1 MPALEADL
9 TVVMDMKQFFADY
22 HPADETDERFV
33 LMKKKL
39 DFYAGAWELLQ
50 ERARTYMDMDPDQ
63 VTEKGELS
71 KQVSEDYVQRLRA
84 LKTEA
89 KTSGAFK
96 TWKKQTPALDMFF
109 AKANERKSKAGRRLT
124 EAEKGSAQQGGLTE
138 EECDELDRL
147 SKQVSNY
154 QSYRIAVDALA
165 GGQPMEDNVRAQR
178 EKMVRR
184 YEDGGYGTPL
194 NEQSF
199 QKIQN
204 RIKALMDKDAQ
215 SLQFS
220 GSLTKENM
228 DFVLSEIERR
238 SVSLLEFMQSASDEQ
253 LIEGYAEK
261 LSDLAALKELTE
273 CLYAAEWYRKM
284 YNALTDHE
292 SGRELLDDAVKQEY
306 EHYVRPISAC
316 RETWQVRG
324 KQIHAGQKAMENR
337 MQEIAKYGC
346 SRGRSWTE
354 QENLLE
360 RMTNTRAQVKKF
372 NDQKK
377 DPVTFQKARMLGQQS
392 RVRNGVQEEGIPLG
406 ATFAGANVKDSRA
419 ALPDALKQLEL
430 IKCIRDYK
438 EQHPDAYRLG
448 QSLRDYKNCERL
460 LERLPLLEELVSL
473 TLRINHLDQYGKTIE
488 EKTARSELELRY
500 EQVRQTCYYM

>member
-1 MPALEADL
+1 
-9 TVVMDMKQFFADY
+9 
-22 HPADETDERFV
+22 
-33 LMKKKL
+33 
-39 DFYAGAWELLQ
+39 
-50 ERARTYMDMDPDQ
+50 
-63 VTEKGELS
+63 
-71 KQVSEDYVQRLRA
+71 
-84 LKTEA
+84 
-89 KTSGAFK
+89 
-96 TWKKQTPALDMFF
+96 
-109 AKANERKSKAGRRLT
+109 
-124 EAEKGSAQQGGLTE
+124 
-138 EECDELDRL
+138 
-147 SKQVSNY
+147 
-154 QSYRIAVDALA
+154 
-165 GGQPMEDNVRAQR
+165 MEDNVRAQR

-253 LIEGYAEK
+253 LLEGYAEK

-306 EHYVRPISAC
+306 EHYVRPISSC
-316 RETWQVRG
+316 RETWQARS
-324 KQIHAGQKAMENR
+324 KQIDAGQKAMENR

-392 RVRNGVQEEGIPLG
+392 RS
-406 ATFAGANVKDSRA
+406 AGCIEA
-419 ALPDALKQLEL
+419 A
-430 IKCIRDYK
+430 
-438 EQHPDAYRLG
+438 G
-448 QSLRDYKNCERL
+448 
-460 LERLPLLEELVSL
+460 
-473 TLRINHLDQYGKTIE
+473 TDQVYQG
-488 EKTARSELELRY
+488 L
-500 EQVRQTCYYM
+500 